1 VALLLA
7 PLILFVV
14 LRGVGRLGVK
24 SLSTWRGAGRGTLAA
39 MFVFAGVAHF
49 TPVKHN
55 MAAMIP
61 APLPRG
67 LWVIYLTGVLEIAG
81 AVGLLI
87 PRLRRPAA
95 ACLAVLLLVMLPAN
109 VNAALSGM
117 TLRGQ
122 PATPLWLRVPLQ
134 FFWIAAL
141 WWTSIRRDE
150 KGESL

>member
-1 VALLLA
+1 MALLLV
-7 PLILFVV
+7 PLIFLVV
-14 LRGVGRLGVK
+14 LRGVGWLGVK
-24 SLSTWRGAGRGTLAA
+24 SLSTWRGAGRAALAG
-39 MFVFAGVAHF
+39 MFVFTGVAHF
-49 TPVKHN
+49 TPIKHD

-67 LWVIYLTGVLEIAG
+67 LWVVYLTGVLEIAG
-81 AVGLLI
+81 AVGLLV

-95 ACLAVLLLVMLPAN
+95 VCLALLLLVMLPAN
-109 VNAALSGM
+109 INAALSGM

-134 FFWIAAL
+134 FFWVAAL

-150 KGESL
+150 KEDTR